1 MSVVVVGIPVASTN
15 SFSSGAASRQPPP
28 AYTTGRFERLIMSK
42 TCCICGDVG
51 GDGSRDRYPFSE
63 TFGPQNWIDIC
74 CCTSFGMS
82 ISTRPGPPAGRE
94 EERLAHDPRD
104 VLHVHDEVVVLRD
117 LPRDLHGGRLLEGV
131 RADHPSRD

>member
-63 TFGPQNWIDIC
+63 TFGPQNGIDIC

-82 ISTRPGPPAGRE
+82 ISTGPG
-94 EERLAHDPRD
+94 
-104 VLHVHDEVVVLRD
+104 
-117 LPRDLHGGRLLEGV
+117 LPLDARKN
-131 RADHPSRD
+131 ASRTTLGMSSTFMTR